1 METTNVMKSILT
13 ILISFGLAFSVFGQ
27 TRNVVVGTNGAIV
40 QPTNFWSADVTNAR
54 SGLGLGSAATNSSSA
69 FQPSSVALSNL
80 ASSNGSILTNIQAS
94 NIVGVISSS
103 NISSVVFTNISGV
116 LTIDQGG
123 TSATNAYDARQ
134 NFGITAIGDALFT
147 ASNAA
152 TARTA
157 IGGTDVGNSVFT
169 LANPS
174 AITFLRINSDNTVS
188 AIGASDFRT
197 AIGLGSSATNASSAF
212 QPASSMLTNLASSNA
227 FYLSNIQASNITGLL
242 GLTNGG
248 TGADN
253 AINARA
259 NLGLG
264 SASTNP
270 ASAFQPSS
278 AVLSNL
284 ANSNGVNLTNITISN
299 LTGVLTTNGNA
310 VGLTNFPTYLLRTN
324 GDGAG
329 LTNLTA
335 ANITGTVAL
344 ASNVTGTI
352 AISNGGTGATNA
364 ATARTNLALGWKALT
379 NTNGAKALYSVL
391 ATSLL
396 GYTDE
401 ITASSTN
408 ATGNNIVTYSN
419 TNTLVV
425 PADLLIAGDSVPAPR
440 SSRHVQIQGTA
451 TMRDPFTAST
461 VYGSTYVNVT
471 DESSYTNTIFDF
483 SSGSSVSFG
492 IPISFSTNTVRQ
504 QTLTNL
510 GLDWSALTNSN
521 AGTSLVSV
529 NTNGTVVSPTNFWQ
543 VAPIQ
548 TLVQSII
555 PVTNSTNA
563 ATNARNLYVYSLATN
578 VVGVTNTITL
588 PTNSSTFN
596 GDTATITHEG
606 TTSSVTAIRQLGS
619 ATNFT
624 TISNFAESV
633 KFIRESDQWGFYH
646 NISYVEPIRFTDG
659 AIEEN
664 KAVSRTNLGL
674 GFSALTNTNAAG
686 FQRAIFSTNSVP
698 TNSANINTINFN
710 TAVAWMEVSV
720 ITNGVT
726 NSYRIPLFQ

>member
-116 LTIDQGG
+116 LTVDQGG

-157 IGGTDVGNSVFT
+157 IGGTDVGSSVFT

-284 ANSNGVNLTNITISN
+284 ASSNGVNLTNITISN
-299 LTGVLTTNGNA
+299 LTGVLTTNGN
-310 VGLTNFPTYLLRTN
+310 
-324 GDGAG
+324 GAG

-335 ANITGTVAL
+335 SNITGTVAL

-364 ATARTNLALGWKALT
+364 ATARTNLGLGWSVLT
-379 NTNGAKALYSVL
+379 NTNFASA
-391 ATSLL
+391 LL
-396 GYTDE
+396 GTK
-401 ITASSTN
+401 TS
-408 ATGNNIVTYSN
+408 
-419 TNTLVV
+419 
-425 PADLLIAGDSVPAPR
+425 
-440 SSRHVQIQGTA
+440 
-451 TMRDPFTAST
+451 
-461 VYGSTYVNVT
+461 
-471 DESSYTNTIFDF
+471 ESSYGPPTFYTTVEVVGYTNSLVFTNANVRFGGMQPTNIAGPPSKTGVDF
-483 SSGSSVSFG
+483 YGNVELNPYDNGFGGEDSPIITVGSASSEYVYISGSG
-492 IPISFSTNTVRQ
+492 ISFSNGSEAATR
-504 QTLTNL
+504 TNL
-510 GLDWSALTNSN
+510 GLGASWLTNTN
-521 AGTSLVSV
+521 NPVFVS
-529 NTNGTVVSPTNFWQ
+529 TNGEVVSPTNFWQ

-578 VVGVTNTITL
+578 VINVTNTITL

-596 GDTATITHEG
+596 GDTVTITHKG

-674 GFSALTNTNAAG
+674 GWTALTNTSTTN
-686 FQRAIFSTNSVP
+686 FQKAIFYT
-698 TNSANINTINFN
+698 N
-710 TAVAWMEVSV
+710 TAPSNIGGNLGSIAAWIEIVAS
-720 ITNGVT
+720 NGVT
-726 NSYRIPLFQ
+726 YKVPAYTNIP